1 MAKLSRFNDSLSPS
15 DSDDKPCK
23 GWCRLC
29 RSSSAGLRST
39 GEHTHFAPAH
49 TSHSLRGGG
58 VAADRRSGVWKS
70 DDESWRLTASV
81 RPLWSRTSL
90 PDRGGLLPGYMRGV
104 LVRSLVGVRRALMGP
119 RVRDDVTCRHA
130 ARGSRPQPPGC
141 LHESPLYEAAA
152 VAPAGRRHRA
162 WREARDAKP
171 LQTSLQTQRR
181 RAGARDHRSAAG
193 GGAGVCAA
201 QDWWSS

>member
-1 MAKLSRFNDSLSPS
+1 MCLSSN
-15 DSDDKPCK
+15 
-23 GWCRLC
+23 
-29 RSSSAGLRST
+29 AGLRST
-39 GEHTHFAPAH
+39 GEQTHFAPLQ
-49 TSHSLRGGG
+49 TSHSRTGGG

-104 LVRSLVGVRRALMGP
+104 AVRSLVGVRRALMGP
-119 RVRDDVTCRHA
+119 RVGDDVTCRHA
-130 ARGSRPQPPGC
+130 ARGSRPQPPGRRDGP
-141 LHESPLYEAAA
+141 PLYEAAA

-162 WREARDAKP
+162 WREAKDAKP
-171 LQTSLQTQRR
+171 LQTCLQTQRR

-193 GGAGVCAA
+193 RAAGVCLL